1 MGSLARILQ
10 WVGLLCCAVL
20 CCVILCYAVLHGA
33 VLPPTLLLSLYV
45 HSTIHRFSPLTPCFS
60 LPSIIL
66 SSQPSEKARMAHLES
81 GRDILA
87 VRPLSGTARDTPTA
101 EENPG
106 EDGTVGEG
114 NMLSACLYIGIFV
127 CLCDLLLTARPL
139 LFH

>member
-1 MGSLARILQ
+1 MGRPA
-10 WVGLLCCAVL
+10 VLCCAVL
-20 CCVILCYAVLHGA
+20 YCAVLYCT
-33 VLPPTLLLSLYV
+33 VLCCHPLHLSLYV
-45 HSTIHRFSPLTPCFS
+45 HSTIHRLSPLTPCFS
-60 LPSIIL
+60 LPSITL

-81 GRDILA
+81 GRDIPA

-114 NMLSACLYIGIFV
+114 NMLSVCVSVCLSIGIFV
-127 CLCDLLLTARPL
+127 SLCDLLLTARVL